1 MRLTGRLASD
11 FEVFLT
17 LSTAAT
23 LTLVT
28 LGTAA
33 TFVLPAGV
41 LSANDGVLEGLVLPA
56 NDGVLEGLVLPA
68 NDGVP
73 EGLVLPANDG
83 VSEGLVLPAENGS
96 GFAAEDGGS
105 FAENGDRFILLAE
118 KYDVIFPAP
127 APRGDATSIS
137 YSHATNQRAKNRAG
151 AQNKIKSMR
160 GGNKHFRC

>member
-41 LSANDGVLEGLVLPA
+41 LSA